1 MRITATRNMNR
12 KVTASKTN
20 RSDISEA
27 TSIASALKYVLD
39 DMSDKDYNKCLK
51 SCPNLYKDL
60 DEFIK
65 SN

>member
-1 MRITATRNMNR
+1 MRITATKNTD
-12 KVTASKTN
+12 KSISASEIN

-39 DMSDKDYNKCLK
+39 DMSDRDYSKCLK
-51 SCPNLYKDL
+51 SCPNLYSEL
-60 DEFIK
+60 EQFIR